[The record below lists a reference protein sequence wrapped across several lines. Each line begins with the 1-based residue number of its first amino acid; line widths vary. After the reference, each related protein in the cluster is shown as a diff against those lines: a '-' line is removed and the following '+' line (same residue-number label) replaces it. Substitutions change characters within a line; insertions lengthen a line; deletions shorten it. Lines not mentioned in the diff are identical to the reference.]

1 MSIKPNRSHEMITR
15 WDKQFSE
22 SDPEKWRRPSRFLVE
37 NIHLFK
43 GVVGK
48 GENGRKQTLALD
60 IAAGPCRNG
69 VFLVEQGFVVDAVD
83 NSRTGLKMA
92 ADFAQDRGEAVVRN
106 LNLIEADLDDF
117 VIKPGIY
124 DLIINFYYLN
134 RGLLKGMA
142 AGLKTGGY
150 LVFETFTR
158 EHRGF
163 KKTSNPNNYLGPNE
177 LLELVLGISDKRLF
191 HILYYREGALFEEGL
206 MRNAAQMI
214 ARKVAG

>member
-1 MSIKPNRSHEMITR
+1 MSIKPDKYQEVITR
-15 WDKQFSE
+15 WDKQFAE

-43 GVVGK
+43 DVVGK
-48 GENGRKQTLALD
+48 GDSGRKQALALD

-69 VFLVEQGFVVDAVD
+69 VFLVEEGFVVDAVD
-83 NSRTGLKMA
+83 NSKTGLKMA
-92 ADFAQDRGEAVVRN
+92 ADFAQERGEGVVSN

-117 VIKPGIY
+117 VIKPDIY

-134 RGLLKGMA
+134 RGLLEGMA

-158 EHRGF
+158 DHKGF

-177 LLELVLGISDKRLF
+177 LLELVLGISDERLF

-206 MRNAAQMI
+206 MRSAAQLI
-214 ARKVAG
+214 ARKV

>member
-1 MSIKPNRSHEMITR
+1 MSIKPDNYQEKITR

-22 SDPEKWRRPSRFLVE
+22 SDPKKWRKPSRFLVE

-43 GVVGK
+43 DVAGK
-48 GENGRKQTLALD
+48 DGSGRKVALD

-69 VFLVEQGFVVDAVD
+69 VFLVEEGFVVDAVD
-83 NSRTGLKMA
+83 NSKTGLKMA
-92 ADFAQDRGEAVVRN
+92 ADFAQERGEGVVSN

-117 VIKPGIY
+117 AIKPDVY

-158 EHRGF
+158 DHRGF
-163 KKTSNPNNYLGPNE
+163 KETSNPKNYLGPNE
-177 LLELVLGISDKRLF
+177 LLELVLGITEKRLF
-191 HILYYREGALFEEGL
+191 HILYYREGALFQEGL
-206 MRNAAQMI
+206 MRSAAQLI
-214 ARKVAG
+214 ARKL

>member
-1 MSIKPNRSHEMITR
+1 MSIKPDKSQEMITR
-15 WDKQFSE
+15 WDKQFAA
-22 SDPEKWRRPSRFLVE
+22 SDPDKWRKPSRFLVE

-43 GVVGK
+43 GVMGK
-48 GENGRKQTLALD
+48 GDNGRKQALALD
-60 IAAGPCRNG
+60 IAAGPCRNS

-92 ADFAQDRGEAVVRN
+92 ADFAQERGEGVVKN

-117 VIKPGIY
+117 EIKPDNY

-134 RGLLKGMA
+134 RVLLKGMA

-150 LVFETFTR
+150 LVFESFTKD
-158 EHRGF
+158 HRGF
-163 KKTSNPNNYLGPNE
+163 KKTSNPNNYLGSNE
-177 LLELVLGISDKRLF
+177 LLELVMGISDKRLF

-206 MRNAAQMI
+206 MKNAAQLI
-214 ARKVAG
+214 ARKI